1 MHFILLRQSNQIYN
15 VCRLH
20 NFLLY
25 VDKTL
30 LVTQEEAFPVPS
42 KLVEDDARDDESNL
56 FTLDHFLDDA
66 EHWYLPLI
74 LCKVKPYTR
83 VNRHP
88 EHESSLHVNE
98 IAEEIV
104 LDDTARLLLARAL
117 PR

>member
-1 MHFILLRQSNQIYN
+1 
-15 VCRLH
+15 V
-20 NFLLY
+20 
-25 VDKTL
+25 
-30 LVTQEEAFPVPS
+30 
-42 KLVEDDARDDESNL
+42 RDDESNL

-83 VNRHP
+83 VNKHP

-104 LDDTARLLLARAL
+104 LDYTARLLLARASSVVL
-117 PR
+117 GPRGTTSGSVPF

>member
-1 MHFILLRQSNQIYN
+1 MHFIPLRQSNQIYN
-15 VCRLH
+15 VCKLH

-25 VDKTL
+25 VCKAL

-66 EHWYLPLI
+66 EHRYLPLI

-83 VNRHP
+83 VNKHP
-88 EHESSLHVNE
+88 EHESSLHPFW
-98 IAEEIV
+98 IAAFISLGV
-104 LDDTARLLLARAL
+104 IFPRTVCLA
-117 PR
+117 